1 MDVITTHVNADFDC
15 LGAMVAAARLYP
27 DALISFPGS
36 QEKVVRDFL
45 ERHPEYFP
53 AVTRAKDIDLTLVT
67 RLIVV
72 DCQHV
77 NRIGRFGEIIGRP
90 GLEIHIYD
98 HHPVTEGSLL
108 PNGGVIRACGSSAT
122 ILAGLLMD
130 HGLPLTPEEA
140 TLVMLGIYEDTGR
153 LLFPSTTADD
163 FRAAAWLLG
172 QGARLNIVSDFLS
185 QGLNA
190 QQVELLNVLLK
201 SLKSTVINGVAVSI
215 AHATCDSYIGDIAAL
230 AHMMR
235 DMENLDA
242 LFLVVAMENRV
253 YLVAR
258 SRVPEVNVGEILRRF
273 HGGGHATAA
282 SAAVRYLSLKQV
294 LERLE
299 ELLRVVVSPRVC
311 ARDLMSSPVKTMP
324 SGITII
330 EARELLTRYNCNA
343 MPVMAGEQMI
353 GIISRKTV
361 EKALYHDLGA
371 SLVDDFMHSEFMRA
385 TPSTLLSD
393 IQEYMV
399 EGNRRFVPVFEGDA
413 LVGAVTRTDLLRHMY
428 GGRRDQPEALYDVE
442 ALAYVPKSRSIAGLI
457 AKRLPVAAIALLR
470 DLGRTGDELG
480 LKVYAVGGFVR
491 DLLLSAPNLDMD
503 VTVEGD
509 GIFFAEHFAAE
520 HGCRVRGHHKFGTAV
535 VIFPDGTKIDV
546 ASTRLEYYESPG
558 VLPTVE
564 RASLRHDLYRRDFT
578 INTLAF
584 SLNKEGFGR
593 LTDYFGGQQDLQD
606 RVVRVLHNLSFV
618 EDPTRVFRAIRFEQR
633 LGFRIAPH
641 TENLVRSAV
650 RMNVLDRVGGT
661 RLLNELILILEEREP
676 VGAIGRMSILGLLPF
691 IHPGLKLV
699 PETQR
704 VIHETAQVLAWF
716 RLLYLDDPCGQW
728 QVYYLALCDGLK
740 QEDFQDA
747 CRRLTIPG
755 RIMARV
761 FAGRR
766 HSLSILDSIQR
777 RLKRGAEIR
786 RSEMYAWFHGLP
798 LETLL
803 YLAAKAT
810 RDEVRRF
817 VSLYLT
823 HLRQVRC
830 GLDGEALKTL
840 GLTVGPRFKSIME
853 RLLAARLDGEISTD
867 DEERALATRLIQSNN
882 HTGVSKKTQQINDR
896 LPM

>member
-53 AVTRAKDIDLTLVT
+53 PVTRAKDIDLSMVT
-67 RLIVV
+67 RLIIV

-77 NRIGRFGEIIGRP
+77 NRIGRFGEIVGRP
-90 GLEIHIYD
+90 GLEVHIYD
-98 HHPVTEGSLL
+98 HHPVTERSVS
-108 PNGGVIRACGSSAT
+108 PRGGIIRACGSSSS
-122 ILAGLLMD
+122 ILAGLMMD
-130 HGLPLTPEEA
+130 HGLTLTPEEA
-140 TLVMLGIYEDTGR
+140 TLVMLGVYEDTGR
-153 LLFPSTTADD
+153 LLFPSTMADD
-163 FRAAAWLLG
+163 FHAAAWLLG
-172 QGARLNIVSDFLS
+172 QGARLNIVADFLS
-185 QGLNA
+185 QGLNS

-201 SLKSTVINGVAVSI
+201 TLKSTVINGVTVSI
-215 AHATCDSYIGDIAAL
+215 AHASCDSYIGDIAAL

-282 SAAVRYLSLKQV
+282 SASVRDLSLKEV

-324 SGITII
+324 SGVTIA

-343 MPVMAGEQMI
+343 MPVIAEGRMI

-361 EKALYHDLGA
+361 EKALYHDLGG

-399 EGNRRFVPVFEGDA
+399 EGNRRFVPVFEGDV
-413 LVGAVTRTDLLRHMY
+413 LTGAVTRTDLLRHMY
-428 GGRRDQPEALYDVE
+428 GGRREQSEALYDVE

-457 AKRLPVAAIALLR
+457 AKRLPPAAIKLLR
-470 DLGRTGDELG
+470 DLGATGDELG
-480 LKVYAVGGFVR
+480 LAVYAVGGFVR

-509 GIFFAEHFAAE
+509 GIFFAERFAAA

-584 SLNKEGFGR
+584 SLNTAGFGR

-606 RVVRVLHNLSFV
+606 GVVRVLHNLSFV

-641 TENLVRSAV
+641 TENLIRNAV
-650 RMNVLDRVGGT
+650 RMNVLGRVGGT
-661 RLLNELILILEEREP
+661 RLLNELILILEEKEP
-676 VGAIGRMSILGLLPF
+676 AGAMGRMSALGLLPSV
-691 IHPGLKLV
+691 HPGLKMV
-699 PETQR
+699 PETER

-716 RLLYLDDPCGQW
+716 RLLYLEDPCQQW
-728 QVYYLALCDGLK
+728 EVYYLALCDGLRP
-740 QEDFQDA
+740 EEFLDA

-755 RIMARV
+755 RVMTRV
-761 FAGRR
+761 FASRR
-766 HSLSILDSIQR
+766 HALSILDSIQR
-777 RLKRGAEIR
+777 RLKRGGEIR
-786 RSEMYAWFHGLP
+786 RSEIHTWFHGLP

-803 YLAAKAT
+803 YLAAKAS

-823 HLRQVRC
+823 QLRQVRC
-830 GLDGEALKTL
+830 TLDGEALKSL
-840 GLTVGPRFKSIME
+840 GLPVGPRFKCVME
-853 RLLAARLDGEISTD
+853 RLLAARLDGEVTTD
-867 DEERALATRLIQSNN
+867 AEERTMAASLIMSKN
-882 HTGVSKKTQQINDR
+882 HTGVSKKPR
-896 LPM
+896 